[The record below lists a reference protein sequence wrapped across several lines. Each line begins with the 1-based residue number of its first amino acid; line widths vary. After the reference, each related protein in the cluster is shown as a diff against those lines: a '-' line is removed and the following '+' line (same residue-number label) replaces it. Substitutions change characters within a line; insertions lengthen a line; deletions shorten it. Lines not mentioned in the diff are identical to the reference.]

1 MPRPGPN
8 ALIDRVDERNR
19 SVGTVARQDV
29 FKEHAN
35 FRTVHVLVLNYA
47 GELLL
52 QQLAATRERHPLRW
66 GSSAAGYIYAGE
78 TYEDA
83 AKRRLR
89 EELGLETQLQAV
101 GVTPMEDDGVTKFVG
116 VFVTVANDPRVR
128 EPDHIGA
135 IEFRP
140 QADIEQDIRRH
151 AGTYTDSLRHVLA
164 FWLQQGRPG
173 LPE

>member
-35 FRTVHVLVLNYA
+35 FRTVHVLVVNHD
-47 GELLL
+47 GDLLL
-52 QQLAATRERHPLRW
+52 QQLAPTRERHPLQW
-66 GSSAAGYIYAGE
+66 GSSVAGYIYAGE
-78 TYEDA
+78 TYEEA
-83 AKRRLR
+83 ARRRLR
-89 EELGLETQLQAV
+89 EELGLETNLQAV
-101 GVTPMEDDGVTKFVG
+101 GVTPMEDEGVTKFVG
-116 VFVTVANDPRVR
+116 VFVTVADHPQV
-128 EPDHIGA
+128 EEADHIAA

-140 QADIEQDIRRH
+140 QAGLEQDIRRH
-151 AGTYTDSLRHVLA
+151 ADTYTQSLRHVLA

>member
-35 FRTVHVLVLNYA
+35 FRTVHVLVLDRA
-47 GELLL
+47 GNLLL
-52 QQLAATRERHPLRW
+52 QQLAVTRERHPLSW
-66 GSSAAGYIYAGE
+66 GSSVAGYLYAGE
-78 TYEDA
+78 SHEGA

-89 EELGLETQLQAV
+89 EELGLETQLRAV
-101 GVTPMEDDGVTKFVG
+101 GVTPMEDEGVTKFVG
-116 VFVTVANDPRVR
+116 VFVTVADHPRVQ
-128 EPDHIGA
+128 EPDHIAA

-140 QADIEQDIRRH
+140 QADIERDIQRH